1 MPPLNINMAA
11 AYIPSHINAT
21 LLSPSPPSD
30 EWYDNPYF
38 SNVACTLA
46 IAGIFFLLQLI
57 IRRCLCWDRGHSI
70 EQQTVAFTPCSI
82 GRSPGSDST
91 TEIDDGNAATED
103 STVIGILPA
112 STIVGADLGRS
123 HALPMEA
130 LTHHPTQSLWERG
143 LAESSRANNTF
154 QGEEDDPDTEDST
167 VPEVLPESTTTEAD
181 PELSYA
187 QQVEAPTLDGGLAE
201 RPRANTTVQEIPDD
215 TETIQRLRQERR
227 TQTL

>member
-1 MPPLNINMAA
+1 MTA
-11 AYIPSHINAT
+11 AYIPSHTNAT

-57 IRRCLCWDRGHSI
+57 IRRWSLLGFRTQHRTAD
-70 EQQTVAFTPCSI
+70 
-82 GRSPGSDST
+82 
-91 TEIDDGNAATED
+91 EIDDGNAATED
-103 STVIGILPA
+103 STFIGILPE

-123 HALPMEA
+123 RALPMEA
-130 LTHHPTQSLWERG
+130 LTHHATQSPWERG

-154 QGEEDDPDTEDST
+154 QGEEDDPDAEDST
-167 VPEVLPESTTTEAD
+167 VPEVLPESTTTGAD

-187 QQVEAPTLDGGLAE
+187 HQVEAPTLDGGPAE
-201 RPRANTTVQEIPDD
+201 RPRANTTVQGIPDD
-215 TETIQRLRQERR
+215 TETIQRLRRERR